1 MNKLQK
7 IKTACSHISL
17 IDKFLLF
24 FLFLFLVQIVYG
36 LFSASESSVLSNSV
50 DIIIRTYASAVF
62 GYFLSG
68 RFSGPSSINVT
79 AVTSPI
85 MTPNPPSAPS
95 SVRNKIGFSD
105 LPAAKAA
112 SADTA
117 LRTLSAPAANH
128 TFQTIIVAS
137 VGIISLIVLI
147 VLLILRNT
155 SSITE
160 AMVAPLTQLRDM
172 LSSSIGFLVGNKSQN
187 NAAQ

>member
-117 LRTLSAPAANH
+117 LRTLSAP
-128 TFQTIIVAS
+128 
-137 VGIISLIVLI
+137 
-147 VLLILRNT
+147 R
-155 SSITE
+155 
-160 AMVAPLTQLRDM
+160 R
-172 LSSSIGFLVGNKSQN
+172 
-187 NAAQ
+187 

>member
-137 VGIISLIVLI
+137 VGIISLIVL
-147 VLLILRNT
+147 LILRNT

>member
-117 LRTLSAPAANH
+117 LRTLSAPRRQPYIPDNH
-128 TFQTIIVAS
+128 RRFGRYYFPYRPSHPAQHLLHHRDYGRSPHTTARHAVFQHR
-137 VGIISLIVLI
+137 IS
-147 VLLILRNT
+147 R
-155 SSITE
+155 
-160 AMVAPLTQLRDM
+160 R
-172 LSSSIGFLVGNKSQN
+172 K
-187 NAAQ
+187 

>member
-24 FLFLFLVQIVYG
+24 FLFLLLVQIVYG

-95 SVRNKIGFSD
+95 SIRNKSRYRLAHSVRPRRQPYIPDNHRRFGRYYFPYRPSH
-105 LPAAKAA
+105 PAQHLLHHRGYGR
-112 SADTA
+112 SPHTTA
-117 LRTLSAPAANH
+117 RHAV
-128 TFQTIIVAS
+128 FQHR
-137 VGIISLIVLI
+137 IS
-147 VLLILRNT
+147 R
-155 SSITE
+155 
-160 AMVAPLTQLRDM
+160 R
-172 LSSSIGFLVGNKSQN
+172 K
-187 NAAQ
+187 